1 MSNQMSMRKSWRIF
15 NIKILKKP
23 FCLGYPTP
31 LSTPDTPNG
40 SFLSLH
46 SSSKN
51 GTKEKCQN
59 GSQIM
64 VSVLN
69 PLNPKKSEGGQQEN
83 SSQRQE
89 SVDTSD
95 LGPPTITLEVPSFN
109 YGKCLSPIR
118 EMPSPL
124 PTPCPSP
131 CPTPSM
137 VRQHSTNI
145 SFESENNR
153 FSSLNK
159 STQTDRHEGAN
170 RSGNSSK
177 PSLDC

>member
-1 MSNQMSMRKSWRIF
+1 MNTLQF
-15 NIKILKKP
+15 FL
-23 FCLGYPTP
+23 FLGYPTP

-46 SSSKN
+46 LSSKN
-51 GTKEKCQN
+51 GTKEKVKS

-69 PLNPKKSEGGQQEN
+69 PLTPKKSDGGQQEKTGK
-83 SSQRQE
+83 SQE
-89 SVDTSD
+89 PGLTAD

-131 CPTPSM
+131 CPTPAM
-137 VRQHSTNI
+137 VRQHSTII
-145 SFESENNR
+145 STEADNSDVTSTINLV
-153 FSSLNK
+153 STSL
-159 STQTDRHEGAN
+159 
-170 RSGNSSK
+170 RSGSK
-177 PSLDC
+177 RKNEITFKIFI

>member
-1 MSNQMSMRKSWRIF
+1 
-15 NIKILKKP
+15 
-23 FCLGYPTP
+23 
-31 LSTPDTPNG
+31 
-40 SFLSLH
+40 
-46 SSSKN
+46 
-51 GTKEKCQN
+51 
-59 GSQIM
+59 M

-69 PLNPKKSEGGQQEN
+69 PLNPKKSDGGQQEN
-83 SSQRQE
+83 DSQRQE
-89 SVDTSD
+89 SGEISD
-95 LGPPTITLEVPSFN
+95 HGLPTITLEVPSFN

-153 FSSLNK
+153 FSSLNNPF
-159 STQTDRHEGAN
+159 SVQMSGSQRHIEIIYIC
-170 RSGNSSK
+170 
-177 PSLDC
+177 LCHIHILLCH

>member
-1 MSNQMSMRKSWRIF
+1 
-15 NIKILKKP
+15 
-23 FCLGYPTP
+23 
-31 LSTPDTPNG
+31 
-40 SFLSLH
+40 
-46 SSSKN
+46 
-51 GTKEKCQN
+51 
-59 GSQIM
+59 M

-89 SVDTSD
+89 SADTSD

-153 FSSLNK
+153 FSSLNNPF
-159 STQTDRHEGAN
+159 SVQMSGSQRHIEIIYIC
-170 RSGNSSK
+170 
-177 PSLDC
+177 LCHIHILLCH